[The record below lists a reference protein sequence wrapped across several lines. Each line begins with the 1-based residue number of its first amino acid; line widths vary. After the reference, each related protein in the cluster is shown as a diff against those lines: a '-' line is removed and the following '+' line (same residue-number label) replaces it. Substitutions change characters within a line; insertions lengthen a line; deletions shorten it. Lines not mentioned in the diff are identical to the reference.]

1 MEPNPVYL
9 AIARHKVVP
18 VIAIDEAKHALP
30 LADALIEGGLP
41 LAEITFRTAAA
52 ADVLLQLRSER
63 PSLLLGAGTV
73 LDRET
78 LHLAKEC
85 GAQFAL
91 APGFNPSVA
100 VEALKIGLPFAPG
113 IATPSEA
120 EQAMTLGIK
129 VLKFFPAGDAGGP
142 RMLRSLSGPYGHTG
156 VRFIPTGGVNL
167 ENLREYLAVPT
178 VIAVGGTWIASREA
192 IKAEQWDTIRSNC
205 RQVVE
210 LIGSLDL
217 IRVIG
222 PTAKPTASSTTAFP
236 CGRARSDSSLKN
248 WRRGRN

>member
-1 MEPNPVYL
+1 MDPNPVYL

-18 VIAIDEAKHALP
+18 VIAIDDAKHALP

-52 ADVLLQLRSER
+52 ASVLRQLRSER

-91 APGFNPSVA
+91 APGFNPPVA
-100 VEALKIGLPFAPG
+100 TEALKIGLPFSPG

-120 EQAMTLGIK
+120 EQAMALGIK

-156 VRFIPTGGVNL
+156 VQFIPTGGVTMDNL
-167 ENLREYLAVPT
+167 GDYLAVPT
-178 VIAVGGTWIASREA
+178 VMAVGGTWIASRDA
-192 IKAEQWDTIRSNC
+192 IKAEQWHTIRDNC
-205 RQVVE
+205 RKVVE
-210 LIGSLDL
+210 K
-217 IRVIG
+217 V
-222 PTAKPTASSTTAFP
+222 ANFNA
-236 CGRARSDSSLKN
+236 
-248 WRRGRN
+248 

>member
-1 MEPNPVYL
+1 LALGQVARDHLLSRERTQDADEFVVVSHTSPFLGVFTKFALLGYL
-9 AIARHKVVP
+9 
-18 VIAIDEAKHALP
+18 L
-30 LADALIEGGLP
+30 GG
-41 LAEITFRTAAA
+41 AAA
-52 ADVLLQLRSER
+52 AAGVLRQLRSER

-91 APGFNPSVA
+91 APGFNPPVA
-100 VEALKIGLPFAPG
+100 AEALKIGLPFAPG

-142 RMLRSLSGPYGHTG
+142 RLLRSLSGPYGHTG

-205 RQVVE
+205 RQIVE
-210 LIGSLDL
+210 LIGALD
-217 IRVIG
+217 
-222 PTAKPTASSTTAFP
+222 
-236 CGRARSDSSLKN
+236 
-248 WRRGRN
+248 